1 MSFAYSLVNIP
12 GLVSLLFSACL
23 STVGTSVFHQA
34 PQCSGFGRLYSPC
47 AGPVAD
53 AFAPIRETRPVMRYS
68 VRPCRK
74 TCCHGLPRVSSRRY
88 VSCITSFHRVVSWV
102 PSCRHQGASP
112 ADVYRIAQGASPVNP
127 FFQIFF
133 AAACDLDEPHFRQTE
148 TDSKMSYA
156 RYNEGTASRLPL
168 MFTNT
173 DHLFTHTVSKSRCKL
188 FVKCV
193 TFS

>member
-1 MSFAYSLVNIP
+1 MLFAYSFVNVP
-12 GLVSLLFSACL
+12 GLVFLLFFACL

-34 PQCSGFGRLYSPC
+34 PKCSGFGRLYSPC
-47 AGPVAD
+47 ADPIAD
-53 AFAPIRETRPVMRYS
+53 AFAPIWGTRPVIRYS

-74 TCCHGLPRVSSRRY
+74 TFFHGLPRVSPRRC
-88 VSCITSFHRVVSWV
+88 VSCIPSFHRVVSLCV
-102 PSCRHQGASP
+102 VLSSAGYPV
-112 ADVYRIAQGASPVNP
+112 DDDRIAYQGYPVNP
-127 FFQIFF
+127 FFKSFF
-133 AAACDLDEPHFRQTE
+133 MAACNLGKPHFRQTE

-173 DHLFTHTVSKSRCKL
+173 DHMFTHTVSKSRCKH